1 MEIYM
6 FKVRGL
12 TTMLVL
18 AAVTAASGQ
27 ERSPDAPMPLSE
39 LLTEASHNNSQIA
52 AADYGWQAAKEVPRQ
67 VGTLPDPTFTY
78 QQFSVGS
85 PKPFAGYTNSDFS
98 YIGIGAS
105 QELPYPG
112 KLRLRGE
119 VAQRDADIKE
129 KERDATSASVADAV
143 KMDYLQLAYLQK
155 TLGILME
162 NRHVLDQLI
171 QDATAHYEV
180 GQGLQAEVLQAQVER
195 TKILREITM
204 HHEQMGQIEAHL
216 KGLLHRDQ
224 SSPDIVTED
233 LSESLLR
240 YTSAELLQM
249 VREHNPQVQIDS
261 SSVGKQ
267 DAALTSAK
275 RGSKPDFS
283 LGYMYQNTDRK
294 YRDYYMLTFN
304 VRFPR
309 KARVDAEIAE
319 AAENLA
325 QTKETLDAHLQ
336 QQLAQV
342 KQNYVTATSDE
353 ELLKEYREG
362 LIPQSDAAYRATLNA
377 YAANRD
383 QFTHVLLYFTNVL
396 TLKLDEAQVLA
407 DHETTLAHLE
417 TLTGATLR

>member
-1 MEIYM
+1 MLM
-6 FKVRGL
+6 VRCL
-12 TTMLVL
+12 AAMLVL
-18 AAVTAASGQ
+18 TTVIAVGQ
-27 ERSPDAPMPLSE
+27 ERSSHEGTPLSE

-67 VGTLPDPTFTY
+67 VSTLPDPTFTY

-112 KLRLRGE
+112 KLHLRGE

-129 KERDATSASVADAV
+129 RERDAISASVADSV
-143 KMDYLQLAYLQK
+143 KTDYLQLAYLQN

-162 NRHVLDQLI
+162 NRHILDQLI

-195 TKILREITM
+195 TKLLREITM
-204 HHEQMGQIEAHL
+204 HHQQLGQVEAHL
-216 KGLLHRDQ
+216 KGLLRRDQ

-240 YTSAELLQM
+240 YTSTELLQM
-249 VREHNPQVQIDS
+249 VREHNPQVKVDVS
-261 SSVGKQ
+261 EVGKQ
-267 DAALTSAK
+267 DAALASAN
-275 RGSKPDFS
+275 REGKPDFS

-309 KARVDAEIAE
+309 KARVNAEIAE

-336 QQLAQV
+336 QQLSQV

-383 QFTHVLLYFTNVL
+383 QFTHVLQYFTNVL

-407 DHETTLAHLE
+407 DYETTLAHLE